1 MVHSSNWDQYINLVI
16 LNNTGGW
23 AWSVGGWGPYFTWAL
38 PGNQYDSTQTHDWIF
53 AYYTGYL
60 YSGEKETRYGAISGL
75 EDDKVIGLNQGIT
88 IDTTISWHTYWK
100 IEYYFEVHMLRP
112 AGSVVFKYLGNEATG
127 GSTASNFAVYGSN
140 FTFQVNGFTR
150 TGYEFYRWELSI
162 NGNFIGYY
170 SSGQLYGTWTITNSY
185 AIALAIWSGNTYTIY
200 YYMTGGEDGGTT
212 PENTAIYGSN
222 FTFQANGYT
231 KTGYTF
237 YRWLVRDNN
246 YSFIGYYNAGQLYG
260 IWDRLSNH
268 HAFAEWSAKKYT
280 ITYDANGG
288 SGTLATNPQT
298 ATYDSTFTFSA
309 NTFAKI
315 GHEFSGWHLYDG
327 ITRINQTST
336 YGPASYLYGTW
347 NQDKNLTAIA
357 QWTPNVFTVTF
368 NANGKGGTN
377 GTGGTKIIA
386 QNYNTIVTCPIFKAV
401 GHVFGGWAT
410 SATSTIVNKIG
421 GATFTL
427 GNADQTFFAIWTVNT
442 DGTKFS
448 ELQTVFS
455 GENPIHIS
463 EYRTQSGQTTA
474 NSKIALSADFK
485 GKGPAP

>member
-1 MVHSSNWDQYINLVI
+1 MVHSSNCDQYINLVI

-23 AWSVGGWGPYFTWAL
+23 GWSVGGWGPYFTWAL

-60 YSGEKETRYGAISGL
+60 HSKEKETRYGAISGL

-88 IDTTISWHTYWK
+88 IDTTISVHTYWK

-150 TGYEFYRWELSI
+150 TGYEFYRWALSI
-162 NGNFIGYY
+162 NGNFIGNY
-170 SSGQLYGTWTITNSY
+170 SSGQLYGTWTITNSD

-268 HAFAEWSAKKYT
+268 HAFAQWSAKKYT
-280 ITYDANGG
+280 ITYDANEG

-298 ATYDSTFTFSA
+298 ATYDSSFTFQA
-309 NTFAKI
+309 NVFTKI
-315 GHEFSGWHLYDG
+315 GYTFFKWELYDSG
-327 ITRINQTST
+327 GSTRLNKEYDSGQS
-336 YGPASYLYGTW
+336 YGTW
-347 NQDKNLTAIA
+347 NIPYNIIA
-357 QWTPNVFTVTF
+357 KAKWNADSYTVTF
-368 NANGKGGTN
+368 NSNGKG
-377 GTGGTKIIA
+377 TGKTVTQGVDT
-386 QNYNTIVTCPIFKAV
+386 TVTCPILKAV
-401 GHVFGGWAT
+401 GYVFGGWAI
-410 SATSTIVNKIG
+410 SSTSTTVNKEG
-421 GATFTL
+421 NATFVL
-427 GNADQTFFAIWTVNT
+427 GTANQSFFAIWTENT
-442 DGTKFS
+442 NGSVSFS
-448 ELQTVFS
+448 ELQTVYT
-455 GENPIHIS
+455 GTHPIGIS

>member
-1 MVHSSNWDQYINLVI
+1 MVHSSDWDQYINLVI

-23 AWSVGGWGPYFTWAL
+23 GWSVGGWGPYFTWAL

-150 TGYEFYRWELSI
+150 TGYEFYRWALSI

-170 SSGQLYGTWTITNSY
+170 SSGQLYGTWTITNSD

-268 HAFAEWSAKKYT
+268 HAFAQWSAKKYT

-298 ATYDSTFTFSA
+298 ATYDSSFTFQA
-309 NTFAKI
+309 NVFTKI
-315 GHEFSGWHLYDG
+315 GYTFFKWELYDSG
-327 ITRINQTST
+327 GSTRLNKEYDSGQS
-336 YGPASYLYGTW
+336 YGTW
-347 NQDKNLTAIA
+347 NIPYNIIA
-357 QWTPNVFTVTF
+357 KAKWNADSYTVTF
-368 NANGKGGTN
+368 NSNGKG
-377 GTGGTKIIA
+377 TGKTVTQGVDT
-386 QNYNTIVTCPIFKAV
+386 TVTCPILKAV
-401 GHVFGGWAT
+401 GYVFGGWAI
-410 SATSTIVNKIG
+410 SSTSTTVNKEG
-421 GATFTL
+421 NATFVL
-427 GNADQTFFAIWTVNT
+427 GAANQTFFAIWTENT
-442 DGTKFS
+442 NGSVSFS
-448 ELQTVFS
+448 ELQTVYT
-455 GENPIHIS
+455 GTHPIGIS